1 MKKMKKMWA
10 IMLVVMMTVLLAGC
24 SEEGAGEKTA
34 EGEGADS
41 GGKKVIGVSLMT
53 LQYEFFRI

>member
-1 MKKMKKMWA
+1 
-10 IMLVVMMTVLLAGC
+10 MLVVMMTVLLAGC

-53 LQYEFFRI
+53 LQYEFFQDP